1 MYHMRAQAMPNNAQR
16 EPFQPLIPA
25 MLDTVA
31 QALNANEEET
41 AQDAVE
47 LLIEVCVTG
56 VVQLDVW
63 CISCCCWM
71 LRCCPIYMH
80 QWAAYMHVGTAT
92 HSTPTI
98 QQLAEAHPRFL
109 RRLLGD
115 VLNAMLQVAEAG
127 SLDSATRQLA
137 AEFAVTLCEARDK
150 APGMMRK
157 LPAYIGRLFQCLVS
171 FLFDIEVRPACN
183 VL

>member
-1 MYHMRAQAMPNNAQR
+1 
-16 EPFQPLIPA
+16 

-98 QQLAEAHPRFL
+98 QQLAEAHPRCNRYAVNMTPDFAG
-109 RRLLGD
+109 RAN
-115 VLNAMLQVAEAG
+115 VMCNAFAEG
-127 SLDSATRQLA
+127 NPRMTTFCMSSITGT
-137 AEFAVTLCEARDK
+137 AVFRD
-150 APGMMRK
+150 
-157 LPAYIGRLFQCLVS
+157 FS
-171 FLFDIEVRPACN
+171 FVVF
-183 VL
+183 